1 MKLTKSKLK
10 QIIKEEIAKVLSDLQ
25 EGRVQDIL
33 KKFRRPKA
41 TDRDKAMPKEKDE
54 DWARRGLR
62 KVYRQKA
69 VSYDMG
75 QLLSAENCAAIEKRI
90 EDLQTNPNH
99 VLKQPE
105 REEEREGELSKL
117 KRNLRD
123 CIKKAKRKNK

>member
-41 TDRDKAMPKEKDE
+41 TGGDKAMPKEKDE

-69 VSYDMG
+69 LWRDMG
-75 QLLSAENCAAIEKRI
+75 KFLSTGNCAAIEERI
-90 EDLQTNPNH
+90 EDLQTNPDH
-99 VLKQPE
+99 VLNQPE
-105 REEEREGELSKL
+105 REEEREGELSTL

-123 CIKKAKRKNK
+123 CIKKHKGK

>member
-41 TDRDKAMPKEKDE
+41 TGGDKAMPKEKDE

-69 VSYDMG
+69 LWRAMG
-75 QLLSAENCAAIEKRI
+75 KFLSTGNCAAIEKRI
-90 EDLQTNPNH
+90 EDLTNPDH
-99 VLKQPE
+99 VLNQPE
-105 REEEREGELSKL
+105 REEEREGELSTL
-117 KRNLRD
+117 RLNLGR
-123 CIKKAKRKNK
+123 CIKKHKGK